1 MMKVQHLFIA
11 TLCIVCGVII
21 GCNLSSAPTTGL
33 EEGVNKAH
41 EQKIAYAGEKQP
53 SSKPDSTSRN
63 GKRPIAPMLNFGE
76 HESAVINLFESAA
89 PSVVFITTST
99 LARTGMSM
107 DVTEMPRGTGTGF
120 MWDELGH
127 IVTNYHVIEGGD
139 RFTVTLG
146 DQTSYD
152 AKVVGSAPNKDLAVL
167 RITAGEKIKALP
179 IGRSDNL
186 KVGQFAYAIG
196 NPFGFDQ
203 TLTTGVISALG
214 REITSVM
221 GTKIYDVIQTDAA
234 INPGNSGGPLLDS
247 SGRLIGVNTAIFSP
261 SGAYSGIGFSIP
273 VNVVNIVVPDLIQYG
288 QLRRPIIGIELV
300 NQNYVRQPGAM
311 ISKIIEDSPADKAGL
326 LGLSR
331 SSSGSI
337 LAGDLII
344 GIDNYEITSGID
356 LIETL
361 EKFNPGDKIT
371 VMYRRGR
378 DAKEATLTL
387 ASSVQ

>member
-1 MMKVQHLFIA
+1 MKVSQLFL
-11 TLCIVCGVII
+11 TLLVLLGGFILGR
-21 GCNLSSAPTTGL
+21 NFTQDSAKEQVT
-33 EEGVNKAH
+33 EEQQAQQQNVAF
-41 EQKIAYAGEKQP
+41 AGMQQP
-53 SSKPDSTSRN
+53 STASDSTDRPF
-63 GKRPIAPMLNFGE
+63 KRPIAPMLDYGD
-76 HESAVINLFESAA
+76 HELGVIELFDSAA

-99 LARTGMSM
+99 VQRRGISM

-120 MWDELGH
+120 MWDEYGH
-127 IVTNYHVIEGGD
+127 IVTNFHVIEGGN

-152 AKVVGSAPNKDLAVL
+152 AKVIGSAPNKDLAVL
-167 RITAGEKIKALP
+167 KIEADVKIKALP

-186 KVGQFAYAIG
+186 RVGQFAYAIG

-203 TLTTGVISALG
+203 TLTTGVVSALG

-221 GTKIYDVIQTDAA
+221 GTKIHDVIQTDAA

-273 VNVVNIVVPDLIQYG
+273 VSVVNIVVPDLIQYG
-288 QLRRPIIGIELV
+288 KLKRPIIGIELV
-300 NQNYVRQPGAM
+300 NQNYVRQQGAM
-311 ISKIIEDSPADKAGL
+311 ISEIIKNGPAEKAGL
-326 LGLSR
+326 LGLSY
-331 SSSGSI
+331 SQSGSV

-344 GIDNYEITSGID
+344 AIDDYEITSNID

-361 EKFNPGDKIT
+361 ENFNPGDRVTI
-371 VMYRRGR
+371 MYVRGR
-378 DAKEATLTL
+378 DAKEAVLTL

>member
-1 MMKVQHLFIA
+1 MKVQHLFIA
-11 TLCIVCGVII
+11 ILCIVCGVII
-21 GCNLSSAPTTGL
+21 GCNLSIAPT
-33 EEGVNKAH
+33 GVESVANKADVL
-41 EQKIAYAGEKQP
+41 QISYAGEKQP

-63 GKRPIAPMLNFGE
+63 GKRSIAPMLNFGE
-76 HESAVINLFESAA
+76 HESGVINLFESAA

-152 AKVVGSAPNKDLAVL
+152 AKVVGRAPNKDLAVL
-167 RITAGEKIKALP
+167 KIQADDKIKALP

-273 VNVVNIVVPDLIQYG
+273 VNVVNIVVPDLIEYG
-288 QLRRPIIGIELV
+288 QLRRPIMGIELV
-300 NQNYVRQPGAM
+300 NQNYVKQPGAM
-311 ISKIIEDSPADKAGL
+311 ISKIIEDSPADTAGL

-361 EKFNPGDKIT
+361 EKFNPGDRIT
-371 VMYRRGR
+371 IMYKRGR

>member
-1 MMKVQHLFIA
+1 MKVQHLFIA
-11 TLCIVCGVII
+11 ILCIVCGVII
-21 GCNLSSAPTTGL
+21 GCNLSSAPT
-33 EEGVNKAH
+33 GVESVANKADVL
-41 EQKIAYAGEKQP
+41 QISYAGEKQP

-63 GKRPIAPMLNFGE
+63 GKRSIAPMLNFGE
-76 HESAVINLFESAA
+76 HESGVINLFESAA

-152 AKVVGSAPNKDLAVL
+152 AKVVGRAPNKDLAVL
-167 RITAGEKIKALP
+167 KIQADDKIKALP

-273 VNVVNIVVPDLIQYG
+273 VNVVNIVVPDLIEYG
-288 QLRRPIIGIELV
+288 QLRRPIMGIELV
-300 NQNYVRQPGAM
+300 NQNYVKQPGAM
-311 ISKIIEDSPADKAGL
+311 ISKIIEDSPADTAGL

-361 EKFNPGDKIT
+361 EKFNPGDRIT
-371 VMYRRGR
+371 IMYKRGR

>member
-1 MMKVQHLFIA
+1 MKVQHLFIA
-11 TLCIVCGVII
+11 ILCIVCGVII
-21 GCNLSSAPTTGL
+21 GCNLSSAPT
-33 EEGVNKAH
+33 GVESVANKADVL
-41 EQKIAYAGEKQP
+41 QISYAGEKQP

-63 GKRPIAPMLNFGE
+63 GKRSIAPMLNFGE
-76 HESAVINLFESAA
+76 HESGVINLFESAA

-152 AKVVGSAPNKDLAVL
+152 AKVVGRAPNKDLAVL
-167 RITAGEKIKALP
+167 KIQADDKIKALP

-273 VNVVNIVVPDLIQYG
+273 VNVVNIVVPDLIEYG
-288 QLRRPIIGIELV
+288 QLRRPIMGIELV
-300 NQNYVRQPGAM
+300 NQNYVKQPGAM
-311 ISKIIEDSPADKAGL
+311 ISKIIEDSPADTAGL

-371 VMYRRGR
+371 IMYKRGR